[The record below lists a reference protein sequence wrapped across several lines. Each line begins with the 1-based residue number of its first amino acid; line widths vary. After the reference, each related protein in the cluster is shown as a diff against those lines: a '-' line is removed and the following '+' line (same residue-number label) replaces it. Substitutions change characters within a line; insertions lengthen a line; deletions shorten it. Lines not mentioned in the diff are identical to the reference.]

1 MASVLKRKRGSAQG
15 VETLKRAKASTDVL
29 EDAPASVISGG
40 GWDAAFAPINQNNE
54 LATVNGSAAHDDKL
68 DSSDAEDF
76 EQYAQKEDE
85 NEKKAR
91 KASKSKTSKLKD
103 SDWKVSAPI
112 GGRMI
117 DVDPLFTDGEKFLIV
132 AHRQS
137 IHVYSTVTSLL
148 HRSIDLSVNGS
159 RPANVRIV
167 AYALSET
174 DPSMIWVACSDG
186 AVYHIN
192 WVSGSGTDQFWTT
205 SSMGMTHMTASS
217 MTSAGRTRDIVF
229 TTEERRDGGWRVTA
243 HELTPPGS
251 DIPTVARTIY
261 TSTQPIHILKVVK
274 NGSLIVAASESRVLV
289 ANLRTTD
296 FDSVDKIRYEFRVFE
311 STDYISSIDV
321 RVTSANK
328 GQKSKSKESKS
339 KAETFGVVDV
349 VVGDVKGS
357 IFVHNDLLR
366 KMIQSQNAVAS
377 GKPAVDMLP
386 RKLHWHRKAVQSV
399 KWSLDGNYLISGGS
413 ETVLVLWQL
422 DTGKKQ
428 FLPHLSA
435 AIQNIVVSPTGSSYA
450 VRLADNSAMIL
461 STAELKPTT
470 SISGLQAQVIR
481 DSVSLDARVSRVKD
495 DERDGILVQHAPAVI
510 NPLQPSHLL
519 LAVGENQEIN
529 PLSKEILS
537 TPYLQTFDV
546 ASSHNISRQA
556 LSRTN
561 ITNINVGPNAH
572 RISEPQ
578 VTHMQISHDGLWL
591 ATVDEWLPPRRDLE
605 YLGHSTINLA
615 DEQRKRREVYL
626 KFWQWSKTAETWEL
640 VSRIDAPHTMAPEN
654 CGAGRIFDLVVDPSS
669 HAFSTIGED
678 STVRIWRP
686 KTRTRDGIAVR
697 GKDGEAL
704 VSWSCRAQVTLPKP
718 VSEVE
723 VTIPGAPQRPDHGC
737 LAFSEDGS
745 VLAAALTGGPDA
757 VIHLVDPS
765 VGTVKFS
772 RPTSYTGDIVRM
784 AIVSQYLVT
793 VADEVRVYDIVS
805 NELQYGVKLGSR
817 QLALTLEQ
825 KTEMIHLSVDRQSKT
840 FAAALPCKG
849 REKEGVHIAGTLAGV
864 YSQIAIFEAARAV
877 PLMAQSLPHLLTAL
891 VPSANSPGYVTI
903 DAAAEITTIT
913 PKASQASAVMA
924 QSIADLGLEAVVE
937 EPAVG
942 LMQLVE
948 EAEAEEEDEEM
959 ADVEAMEED
968 ADDDGAP
975 VVSQQQLANIF
986 DIGPSFALPPI
997 EEMFYQVAG
1006 LFSAKPIGVQ

>member
-15 VETLKRAKASTDVL
+15 VETLKRAKATTDVL
-29 EDAPASVISGG
+29 EDAPTSVISGG
-40 GWDAAFAPINQNNE
+40 GWDAAFAPINE
-54 LATVNGSAAHDDKL
+54 LATVNGSGAHDDKV
-68 DSSDAEDF
+68 DSSGAEDF

-85 NEKKAR
+85 YEKKAR
-91 KASKSKTSKLKD
+91 KASKSKASKLKD

-117 DVDPLFTDGEKFLIV
+117 DVDPLFTEGEKFLIV

-137 IHVYSTVTSLL
+137 IHVYSTATSLL

-274 NGSLIVAASESRVLV
+274 NGSLIVAASERRVLV

-321 RVTSANK
+321 RVTSADK
-328 GQKSKSKESKS
+328 SQKSKSKESKS

-386 RKLHWHRKAVQSV
+386 RKMHWHRKAVQSV
-399 KWSLDGNYLISGGS
+399 KWSLDGNYIISGGS
-413 ETVLVLWQL
+413 ETVMVLWQL

-435 AIQNIVVSPTGSSYA
+435 AIHNIVVSPTGSSYA

-461 STAELKPTT
+461 STAELKPTA
-470 SISGLQAQVIR
+470 SISGLQTQVIR

-495 DERDGILVQHAPAVI
+495 DEREGILVQHAPAVI
-510 NPLQPSHLL
+510 NPLKPSHLL

-626 KFWQWSKTAETWEL
+626 KFWQWSETTETWEL
-640 VSRIDAPHTMAPEN
+640 VSRIDAPHTMGPEN
-654 CGAGRIFDLVVDPSS
+654 YGAGRIFDLVVDPSS

-704 VSWSCRAQVTLPKP
+704 VSWSCRGQVTLPKP

-723 VTIPGAPQRPDHGC
+723 VTVPGAPQRPDHGC

-745 VLAAALTGGPDA
+745 VLAAALTGGHDA

-765 VGTVKFS
+765 VGTVKYS

-805 NELQYGVKLGSR
+805 NELKYGIRLGSR

-825 KTEMIHLSVDRQSKT
+825 KAEMIHLSVDRQSKT
-840 FAAALPCKG
+840 FAVALPCKG

-864 YSQIAIFEAARAV
+864 YSQIAVFEAVRPA
-877 PLMAQSLPHLLTAL
+877 PLMAQSLPYLLTAL
-891 VPSANSPGYVTI
+891 VPSANSPGYIAI
-903 DAAAEITTIT
+903 DAAAEIATIT

-924 QSIADLGLEAVVE
+924 QSIADLGLESVVE

-948 EAEAEEEDEEM
+948 EAEAEEM
-959 ADVEAMEED
+959 ADVEAIEED

-1006 LFSAKPIGVQ
+1006 LFSTKPIGVQ

>member
-15 VETLKRAKASTDVL
+15 VETLKRAKATTDVL
-29 EDAPASVISGG
+29 EDAPTSAIAGG
-40 GWDAAFAPINQNNE
+40 GWDAAFAPVKQNNE
-54 LATVNGSAAHDDKL
+54 LATVNGAHNDNL
-68 DSSDAEDF
+68 ESSDAEDF
-76 EQYAQKEDE
+76 EQYTQKEE
-85 NEKKAR
+85 EAEKKA
-91 KASKSKTSKLKD
+91 KKLSKSKAPKAKGPE
-103 SDWKVSAPI
+103 WKVSAPI

-117 DVDPLFTDGEKFLIV
+117 DVDPLFTEGEKFLIV

-137 IHVYSTVTSLL
+137 IHVYSTATSLL
-148 HRSIDLSVNGS
+148 HRSIDLSIDGS
-159 RPANVRIV
+159 RPADVRIV

-174 DPSMIWVACSDG
+174 NPSMIWVACSDG

-261 TSTQPIHILKVVK
+261 TSTQPIHILKAVK

-289 ANLRTTD
+289 ANLRTAD

-321 RVTSANK
+321 RVTAANK
-328 GQKSKSKESKS
+328 SQKSKSKESKS

-377 GKPAVDMLP
+377 GKPAVDMMP

-399 KWSLDGNYLISGGS
+399 KWSLDGNYIISGGS
-413 ETVLVLWQL
+413 ETVMVLWQL

-435 AIQNIVVSPTGSSYA
+435 TIQNIVVSPTGSSYA

-461 STAELKPTT
+461 STSELKATA

-481 DSVSLDARVSRVKD
+481 DSVSLDSRVSRIKD
-495 DERDGILVQHAPAVI
+495 DQREGVLVQRAPAVI

-519 LAVGENQEIN
+519 LAVGENQEID
-529 PLSKEILS
+529 PLSKQILS

-546 ASSHNISRQA
+546 SSSHNISRQA

-572 RISEPQ
+572 RISEPK
-578 VTHMQISHDGLWL
+578 VSHMQISHDGLWL

-605 YLGHSTINLA
+605 YLGHSTNNLA

-626 KFWQWSKTAETWEL
+626 KFWQWSKTAENWEL

-669 HAFSTIGED
+669 HAFATIGED

-704 VSWSCRAQVTLPKP
+704 VSWSCRGQVTLPKP

-723 VTIPGAPQRPDHGC
+723 VTVPAAPQRPEHGC
-737 LAFSEDGS
+737 LAFSGDGS

-757 VIHLVDPS
+757 VLHLVDPY
-765 VGTVKFS
+765 VGAVKFS

-793 VADEVRVYDIVS
+793 VSDDVRVYDIVS
-805 NELQYGVKLGSR
+805 NELQYGIKLGSR

-825 KTEMIHLSVDRQSKT
+825 KAEMIHLNVDRQSKT
-840 FAAALPCKG
+840 FAVALPCRG
-849 REKEGVHIAGTLAGV
+849 QGKEGVHIATSLAGV
-864 YSQIAIFEAARAV
+864 YSQIAVFDAAQAT
-877 PLMAQSLPHLLTAL
+877 PLMVQSLPHLITSL
-891 VPSANSPGYVTI
+891 VPAATAPGYVAI

-913 PKASQASAVMA
+913 PKASQAAAVMA
-924 QSIADLGLEAVVE
+924 HSVADLGLESVAD

-948 EAEAEEEDEEM
+948 EAQAEEQDEEM
-959 ADVEAMEED
+959 ADAEAMEVD

-975 VVSQQQLANIF
+975 VVSQQQLQNIF

>member
-1 MASVLKRKRGSAQG
+1 MANKCNR
-15 VETLKRAKASTDVL
+15 
-29 EDAPASVISGG
+29 
-40 GWDAAFAPINQNNE
+40 
-54 LATVNGSAAHDDKL
+54 
-68 DSSDAEDF
+68 
-76 EQYAQKEDE
+76 
-85 NEKKAR
+85 
-91 KASKSKTSKLKD
+91 
-103 SDWKVSAPI
+103 
-112 GGRMI
+112 
-117 DVDPLFTDGEKFLIV
+117 FLIV

-137 IHVYSTVTSLL
+137 IQVYSTSTSLL
-148 HRSIDLSVNGS
+148 HRSIDLTVNGS

-192 WVSGSGTDQFWTT
+192 WVTGSGTDQFWTT

-251 DIPTVARTIY
+251 NIPTVARTIY

-274 NGSLIVAASESRVLV
+274 NGNLIVAASESRVLV
-289 ANLRTTD
+289 ANLRTAD

-311 STDYISSIDV
+311 SSDYISSIDV
-321 RVTSANK
+321 RVTAANK
-328 GQKSKSKESKS
+328 SQKSKS

-357 IFVHNDLLR
+357 IFVHSDLLR

-386 RKLHWHRKAVQSV
+386 RKMHWHRKAVQSV
-399 KWSLDGNYLISGGS
+399 KWSKDGNYLISGGS

-422 DTGKKQ
+422 DTGKKT

-461 STAELKPTT
+461 STTELKPTA
-470 SISGLQAQVIR
+470 SMSGLQAQVIR

-495 DERDGILVQHAPAVI
+495 EEREGILVQRAPAVI

-519 LAVGENQEIN
+519 LAVGENQEID
-529 PLSKEILS
+529 PLSKQILS

-605 YLGHSTINLA
+605 YLGHSTNNLA

-640 VSRIDAPHTMAPEN
+640 VSRVDAPHTMAPEN

-704 VSWSCRAQVTLPKP
+704 VSWSCRGEVALPKP

-723 VTIPGAPQRPDHGC
+723 VTIPAAPQRPDHGC

-765 VGTVKFS
+765 VGAVKFS

-805 NELQYGVKLGSR
+805 NELQYGIKLGSR

-825 KTEMIHLSVDRQSKT
+825 KAEMIHLKVDRQSKT
-840 FAAALPCKG
+840 FAVVLPCKG
-849 REKEGVHIAGTLAGV
+849 RDKEGVHIAGTLAGV
-864 YSQIAIFEAARAV
+864 YSQIAVFDAARV
-877 PLMAQSLPHLLTAL
+877 TPLMAQSLPHLITSL
-891 VPSANSPGYVTI
+891 VPSATSPGYVAI
-903 DAAAEITTIT
+903 DAVAEITTIT

-924 QSIADLGLEAVVE
+924 HSVVDLGLEAVVE

-948 EAEAEEEDEEM
+948 EAQAEEDEEM
-959 ADVEAMEED
+959 ADVEAIEED

>member
-1 MASVLKRKRGSAQG
+1 
-15 VETLKRAKASTDVL
+15 
-29 EDAPASVISGG
+29 
-40 GWDAAFAPINQNNE
+40 
-54 LATVNGSAAHDDKL
+54 
-68 DSSDAEDF
+68 
-76 EQYAQKEDE
+76 
-85 NEKKAR
+85 
-91 KASKSKTSKLKD
+91 
-103 SDWKVSAPI
+103 
-112 GGRMI
+112 
-117 DVDPLFTDGEKFLIV
+117 
-132 AHRQS
+132 
-137 IHVYSTVTSLL
+137 
-148 HRSIDLSVNGS
+148 
-159 RPANVRIV
+159 
-167 AYALSET
+167 
-174 DPSMIWVACSDG
+174 
-186 AVYHIN
+186 
-192 WVSGSGTDQFWTT
+192 
-205 SSMGMTHMTASS
+205 MTHMTASS

-289 ANLRTTD
+289 ANLRTAD

-321 RVTSANK
+321 RVTAANK

-357 IFVHNDLLR
+357 IFVHSDLLR

-377 GKPAVDMLP
+377 GKPAADMLP
-386 RKLHWHRKAVQSV
+386 RKMHWHRKAVQSV
-399 KWSLDGNYLISGGS
+399 KWSLDGNYIISGGS

-461 STAELKPTT
+461 STSELKATA
-470 SISGLQAQVIR
+470 SVSGLQAQVIR
-481 DSVSLDARVSRVKD
+481 DTVSSDSRVSRIKD
-495 DERDGILVQHAPAVI
+495 EQREGILVQHAPAVI

-519 LAVGENQEIN
+519 LAVGENQAIN

-537 TPYLQTFDV
+537 TPYLQTFDIS
-546 ASSHNISRQA
+546 SSHNISRQA

-626 KFWQWSKTAETWEL
+626 KFWQWSKTTEAWEL

-704 VSWSCRAQVTLPKP
+704 VSWSCRGQVTLPKP

-723 VTIPGAPQRPDHGC
+723 VTILAAPQRPEHGC

-765 VGTVKFS
+765 VGAVKFS

-784 AIVSQYLVT
+784 AIASQYLVT

-805 NELQYGVKLGSR
+805 NELKYGIKLGSR
-817 QLALTLEQ
+817 QLGLSLEQ
-825 KTEMIHLSVDRQSKT
+825 KAEMIHLKVDRQSKT
-840 FAAALPCKG
+840 FAVALPCRGKQ
-849 REKEGVHIAGTLAGV
+849 KEGVNISDNLAGV
-864 YSQIAIFEAARAV
+864 YSQLAVFDAAQAT
-877 PLMAQSLPHLLTAL
+877 PLMAESLSHLVTSL
-891 VPSANSPGYVTI
+891 VPAATSPGYVVV

-913 PKASQASAVMA
+913 PKASQAVAVMA
-924 QSIADLGLEAVVE
+924 HSIADLGLESITVE

-948 EAEAEEEDEEM
+948 EAQAEEEDEEM
-959 ADVEAMEED
+959 ADAEAIEVD

-997 EEMFYQVAG
+997 EEMFYQVAE